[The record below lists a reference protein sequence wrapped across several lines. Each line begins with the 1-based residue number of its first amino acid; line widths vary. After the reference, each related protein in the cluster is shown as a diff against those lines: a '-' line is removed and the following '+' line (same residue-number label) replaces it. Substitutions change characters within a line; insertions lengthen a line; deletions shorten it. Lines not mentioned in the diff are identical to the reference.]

1 MSGKSFALF
10 QKLIQT
16 CSVDKWAVVNF
27 SARCDIQNL
36 IRDLMRNAS
45 AKGIVCFSFSNILFF
60 HNFCC
65 SPFFWQQMDE
75 PFEVFEESPS
85 MRRAPVSR
93 RVDDMFEQIKSK
105 LPGAPRFL
113 LCLLPERKNCEVYGW
128 FIFGYHCYPSI

>member
-1 MSGKSFALF
+1 MKDLSDVCQIMCPF

-27 SARCDIQNL
+27 SARCDIRRL
-36 IRDLMRNAS
+36 IPDLMRNAS
-45 AKGIVCFSFSNILFF
+45 AKGIVCFSFQAFSTAL
-60 HNFCC
+60 
-65 SPFFWQQMDE
+65 
-75 PFEVFEESPS
+75 FEESPS

-128 FIFGYHCYPSI
+128 FIFGCLGYPSI